1 MSGTR
6 KILLVV
12 LGAALLAALGLVYWG
27 SLSDTAYVTTRPLA
41 RYQQIADGDLQA
53 VQVAR
58 SRPAGFDV
66 LTSRSG
72 VVGKYAAQE
81 LPAGALLA
89 PPMVVDAPPALRVF
103 ATGKE
108 LPEGLRGYALTVSSD
123 LAPVLRD
130 NDKVD
135 LVLLNPLN
143 GTATWLL
150 SGVEPLAIVQQE
162 NGPQSYLLALA
173 PAEVA
178 MVEGAL
184 ADAHVEQTGA
194 YVKLVLS
201 QAQNPP
207 PGEVQY
213 NYRELLPGSR

>member
-6 KILLVV
+6 RILLMV
-12 LGAALLAALGLVYWG
+12 LGAALLAALGLLYWG
-27 SLSDTAYVTTRPLA
+27 SLSDTAYVTTQPLA
-41 RYQQIADGDLQA
+41 RYQQITDADLQP

-58 SRPAGFDV
+58 NRPAGFSV
-66 LTSRSG
+66 LTSQSD

-81 LPAGALLA
+81 LPAGSLLV

-108 LPEGLRGYALTVSSD
+108 LPEGMRGYALTVSSD
-123 LAPVLRD
+123 LAPLLRD
-130 NDKVD
+130 SDQVD

-162 NGPQSYLLALA
+162 NGPQSYLLALT
-173 PAEVA
+173 PQDVA

-184 ADAHVEQTGA
+184 ADARVEQSGA
-194 YVKLVLS
+194 YVRLVLS

-213 NYRELLPGSR
+213 SYRDLLPGSR